1 MGRNRV
7 HVAKR
12 LGAFEAKRGCDL
24 IRIQDVRI
32 VSDEHLS
39 KTTCLNSKGS
49 GVSSSY
55 SVCCSGVVLY
65 GEDVSLPSQRYGGGP
80 RMRVLIDKSF
90 TKIPKMVLFG
100 LVHVLSSYSD
110 TLLGKNPKIADF

>member
-39 KTTCLNSKGS
+39 KTTCLNRKGS
-49 GVSSSY
+49 GVSLSY

-65 GEDVSLPSQRYGGGP
+65 GEDVSLPSQRYE
-80 RMRVLIDKSF
+80 
-90 TKIPKMVLFG
+90 
-100 LVHVLSSYSD
+100 
-110 TLLGKNPKIADF
+110 